1 MRLHSGCFVASSRW
15 MFLWRLHS
23 GWFSDGGPAVQP
35 PGLSY
40 KAHWEVLGCAL
51 CLLTTTA
58 ISRTGPVWNRAFA
71 PAPAA
76 LVFLLDHVLF
86 PSYMYVSPMYLCSCS
101 TIWFL
106 FCKTEIRIGTG
117 KKPRVCVCD
126 SRRPRA
132 RVPLVVW
139 AWDLVCYPASLLWSP
154 GPRPS
159 PVFRSAICDCLSL
172 NVPIPLCLSC
182 GGSCSS
188 CVVGGCAWRS
198 CVRRLPAVVVSAPHL
213 RPKSWS
219 VVPPLRFSF
228 CAFVGFLGFVGLA
241 YEVIQYTYLSLL

>member
-1 MRLHSGCFVASSRW
+1 MQLSCAGEDGRATRDKQCAGPGGGGGEATRYSPLAATRSSNLASSSLCNFLRSLWRSSLRSCLPLFSRVPMDALVRLHSGCFVASSRW

-139 AWDLVCYPASLLWSP
+139 AWDLVVIRLHC
-154 GPRPS
+154 
-159 PVFRSAICDCLSL
+159 
-172 NVPIPLCLSC
+172 C
-182 GGSCSS
+182 G
-188 CVVGGCAWRS
+188 
-198 CVRRLPAVVVSAPHL
+198 LPAPA
-213 RPKSWS
+213 RRQFFA
-219 VVPPLRFSF
+219 LRFATV
-228 CAFVGFLGFVGLA
+228 CH
-241 YEVIQYTYLSLL
+241 